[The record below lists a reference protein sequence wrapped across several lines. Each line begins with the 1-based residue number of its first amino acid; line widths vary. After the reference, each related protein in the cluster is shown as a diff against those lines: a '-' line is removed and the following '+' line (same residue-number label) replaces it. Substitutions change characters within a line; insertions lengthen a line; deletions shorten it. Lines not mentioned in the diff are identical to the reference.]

1 MDAREREG
9 LLPGN
14 VKVRSG
20 VVAAANFLLL
30 PCLVLSGCMLRARWS
45 LQARHAER
53 RAARAAR
60 KRQGASF
67 AALPLVGS
75 ISNLSLIL

>member
-1 MDAREREG
+1 MQ
-9 LLPGN
+9 
-14 VKVRSG
+14 SG

-67 AALPLVGS
+67 AALPAEDGGQPKRVGRS
-75 ISNLSLIL
+75 DAVAGAAFAAE